1 MKTVLRRK
9 QMHNDQH
16 DFEQFRGNTTM
27 TTHAL
32 VLGGGGIAGIAWETG
47 LLVGLA
53 EAGIDIRNA
62 DLFVGTSA
70 GANVSA
76 QITSGLALD
85 ELFQRQVD
93 PALQAHELVSQ
104 PDFEKMLAEFTRAF
118 KEGGT
123 GSEILQRIGALALA
137 VPTAPE
143 AQRREVIVS
152 RLPVQS
158 WPQSRLE
165 IVAVDAFSG
174 ERTIF
179 KRDSGVELVDAVMA
193 SSALPYAR
201 PPATINQRRYIDGGC
216 YSIAN
221 LDLAAGFD
229 KVLVLQP
236 DLPPF
241 PYLETLDEQRERLQ
255 REGAQ
260 IEVITPDEAMK
271 AALASVGG
279 NALDPSLR
287 GIAADLGREQGRHE
301 AARVA
306 ALWQ

>member
-1 MKTVLRRK
+1 
-9 QMHNDQH
+9 MHKDQH
-16 DFEQFRGNTTM
+16 NFEQFTRNTMM

-32 VLGGGGIAGIAWETG
+32 VLGGGGLVGFAWETG
-47 LLVGLA
+47 LIVGLA
-53 EAGIDIRNA
+53 EAGVDVRNA
-62 DLFVGTSA
+62 NLFVGTSA
-70 GANVSA
+70 GASVAA
-76 QITSGLALD
+76 QMTSGLPLD
-85 ELFQRQVD
+85 EIFQRLVD
-93 PALQAHELVSQ
+93 PALQVHELAAQ
-104 PDFEKMLAEFTRAF
+104 PDFEKMLAGLTRAF

-123 GSEILQRIGALALA
+123 HSEILHRIGTLALP
-137 VPTAPE
+137 VPTMSE
-143 AQRREVIVS
+143 AERREVISS
-152 RLPVQS
+152 RLLVHS
-158 WPQSRLE
+158 WPQSRVE

-179 KRDSGVELVDAVMA
+179 TRDSRVELVDAVMA
-193 SSALPYAR
+193 SSALPYAW

-221 LDLAAGFD
+221 LDLAVGFE

-236 DLPPF
+236 DTPPF
-241 PYLETLDEQRERLQ
+241 PFVESLEEQRERLQ

-271 AALASVGG
+271 AALASNGG

-287 GIAADLGREQGRHE
+287 GMAANLGREQGRHE

>member
-1 MKTVLRRK
+1 LHYFSLKIYI
-9 QMHNDQH
+9 
-16 DFEQFRGNTTM
+16 RGNTTM

-32 VLGGGGIAGIAWETG
+32 VLGGGGVVGIAWETG
-47 LLVGLA
+47 LLMGLA
-53 EAGIDIRNA
+53 EAGIDVRNA

-70 GANVSA
+70 GSTVAA
-76 QITSGLALD
+76 QITSGLTLN
-85 ELFQRQVD
+85 ELFQRLVD
-93 PALQAHELVSQ
+93 PALQTHELAPQ
-104 PDFEKMLAEFTRAF
+104 PNFQEMLAGFTSAF

-123 GSEILQRIGALALA
+123 SSQIMQRIGTLALA
-137 VPTAPE
+137 APTASE
-143 AQRREVIVS
+143 AQRREVLVS
-152 RLPVQS
+152 RLPVHS

-179 KRDSGVELVDAVMA
+179 KRESGVELVDAVMA
-193 SSALPYAR
+193 SCALPYAY
-201 PPATINQRRYIDGGC
+201 PPATINQHRYIDGAC
-216 YSIAN
+216 YSTAN

-236 DLPPF
+236 DIPPV
-241 PYLETLDEQRERLQ
+241 PLLETLDEQRERLQ
-255 REGAQ
+255 RQGAQ
-260 IEVITPDEAMK
+260 LEVITPDEAMK

-287 GIAADLGREQGRHE
+287 AIAANLGREQGRRE

>member
-1 MKTVLRRK
+1 
-9 QMHNDQH
+9 
-16 DFEQFRGNTTM
+16 M

-32 VLGGGGIAGIAWETG
+32 VLGAGGVVGIAWETG

-53 EAGIDIRNA
+53 DAGIDIRHA

-70 GANVSA
+70 GANVAA
-76 QITSGLALD
+76 QITSGLALA

-93 PALQAHELVSQ
+93 PALQAYELATQ
-104 PDFEKMLAEFTRAF
+104 PDFAKMLADFTRAF
-118 KEGGT
+118 QEGGT
-123 GSEILQRIGALALA
+123 SSAILQRIGALALA
-137 VPTAPE
+137 VPTGSE
-143 AQRREVIVS
+143 SQRREVVIS
-152 RLPVQS
+152 RLPVQR
-158 WPQSRLE
+158 WPQSRLK
-165 IVAVDAFSG
+165 IVAVDAQSG

-179 KRDSGVELVDAVMA
+179 TRDSGVELVDAVMA

-201 PPATINQRRYIDGGC
+201 PPATINRHRYIDGGC
-216 YSIAN
+216 YSTAN

-229 KVLVLQP
+229 KILVLQP
-236 DLPPF
+236 YIPPI
-241 PYLETLDEQRERLQ
+241 PLVESLDEQRERLL

-260 IEVITPDEAMK
+260 IEVIEPDEAMK

-287 GIAADLGREQGRHE
+287 KIAANLGREQGRHE
-301 AARVA
+301 VARIA

>member
-1 MKTVLRRK
+1 
-9 QMHNDQH
+9 
-16 DFEQFRGNTTM
+16 M

-32 VLGGGGIAGIAWETG
+32 VLGGGGVVGIAWETG

-53 EAGIDIRNA
+53 EAGIDVRNA

-76 QITSGLALD
+76 QMTSGLTLD

-93 PALQAHELVSQ
+93 PALQAHELASQ
-104 PDFEKMLAEFTRAF
+104 PDFEKMLTDFTRAF
-118 KEGGT
+118 QEGGT
-123 GSEILQRIGALALA
+123 GREILQRIGALALA
-137 VPTAPE
+137 VPTVPE
-143 AQRREVIVS
+143 RERREVIVS

-165 IVAVDAFSG
+165 IVAVDAQSG

-179 KRDSGVELVDAVMA
+179 TRDCGVELVDAVMA
-193 SSALPYAR
+193 SSALPYAW

-236 DLPPF
+236 DLPPVPF
-241 PYLETLDEQRERLQ
+241 LESLDEQRERLQ
-255 REGAQ
+255 RKGAQ
-260 IEVITPDEAMK
+260 IEVITPDEAMN

-306 ALWQ
+306 VLWQ

>member
-1 MKTVLRRK
+1 M
-9 QMHNDQH
+9 
-16 DFEQFRGNTTM
+16 M

-32 VLGGGGIAGIAWETG
+32 VLGGGGIVGIAWETG

-53 EAGIDIRNA
+53 EAGIDVRNA

-70 GANVSA
+70 GANLAA
-76 QITSGLALD
+76 QITSGLALE

-93 PALQAHELVSQ
+93 PALQAHELASQ
-104 PDFEKMLAEFTRAF
+104 PNFEKMLADCTRAF
-118 KEGGT
+118 QEGGT
-123 GSEILQRIGALALA
+123 SAAILQRIGALALA
-137 VPTAPE
+137 VPLAPE

-165 IVAVDAFSG
+165 IVAVDAQSG

-179 KRDSGVELVDAVMA
+179 TKDSGVELVDAVMA

-241 PYLETLDEQRERLQ
+241 PYLESLDEQRERLQ
-255 REGAQ
+255 CEGAQ

-279 NALDPSLR
+279 NALNPSLR
-287 GIAADLGREQGRHE
+287 GIAADLGREQGKHE

>member
-1 MKTVLRRK
+1 
-9 QMHNDQH
+9 MHNAQH

-76 QITSGLALD
+76 QITSALALD

-93 PALQAHELVSQ
+93 PALQAHELSSQ

-152 RLPVQS
+152 RLPVHS

-165 IVAVDAFSG
+165 IVAIDAFSG

-193 SSALPYAR
+193 SSALPYAW

-241 PYLETLDEQRERLQ
+241 PFLESLDEQIERLQ

-260 IEVITPDEAMK
+260 IEVITPDKAMK

-279 NALDPSLR
+279 NALNPSLR

>member
-1 MKTVLRRK
+1 
-9 QMHNDQH
+9 
-16 DFEQFRGNTTM
+16 M

-53 EAGIDIRNA
+53 EAGRDVRNA

-76 QITSGLALD
+76 QITSGLPLD
-85 ELFQRQVD
+85 ELFQRLVD
-93 PALQAHELVSQ
+93 PALQTQELALQ
-104 PDFEKMLAEFTRAF
+104 PNFQEMLAEFTRAF

-152 RLPVQS
+152 RLPVHS

-165 IVAVDAFSG
+165 IVAIDAFSG

-193 SSALPYAR
+193 SSALPYAW

-241 PYLETLDEQRERLQ
+241 PFLESLDEQIERLQ
-255 REGAQ
+255 HGGAQ
-260 IEVITPDEAMK
+260 IEVITPDKAMK

-279 NALDPSLR
+279 NALNPSLR

>member
-1 MKTVLRRK
+1 
-9 QMHNDQH
+9 
-16 DFEQFRGNTTM
+16 M

-32 VLGGGGIAGIAWETG
+32 VLGGGGIVGIAWETG

-53 EAGIDIRNA
+53 EAGLDIRNA

-70 GANVSA
+70 GANVAA
-76 QITSGLALD
+76 QITSGLALE

-93 PALQAHELVSQ
+93 PALQAHEQASH
-104 PDFEKMLAEFTRAF
+104 PDFEKMFADFTRAF
-118 KEGGT
+118 QEGGT
-123 GSEILQRIGALALA
+123 SSEILQRIGALALA
-137 VPTAPE
+137 VPLAPE

-165 IVAVDAFSG
+165 IVAVDAQSG

-179 KRDSGVELVDAVMA
+179 TKDSGVELVDAVMA

-241 PYLETLDEQRERLQ
+241 PYLESLDEQRERLQ

-260 IEVITPDEAMK
+260 VEAITPDEAMK

-287 GIAADLGREQGRHE
+287 GIAADLGREQGKHE